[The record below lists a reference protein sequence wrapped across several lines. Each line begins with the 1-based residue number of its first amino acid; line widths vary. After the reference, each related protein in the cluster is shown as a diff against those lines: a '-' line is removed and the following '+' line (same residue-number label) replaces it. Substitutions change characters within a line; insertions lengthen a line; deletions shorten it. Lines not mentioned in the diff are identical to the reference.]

1 MYMPFRHD
9 NVAFCL
15 YLLLCSADSDYAVEF
30 ANCSVR
36 DLNGSILSGLASCLD
51 ANSDEAS
58 VMCSSYT
65 YMHTHVPKCT
75 CVCVFIIIHEC
86 T

>member
-1 MYMPFRHD
+1 MPLY
-9 NVAFCL
+9 AIS

-58 VMCSSYT
+58 VMHSSYT
-65 YMHTHVPKCT
+65 RTLVHV
-75 CVCVFIIIHEC
+75 
-86 T
+86 